1 MIRDD
6 ILDTPTPNPMPGD
19 MVPLLFPSEWHLVAF
34 VILAIVGFFNI
45 MIGILEIAYT
55 IILEINRHL

>member
-45 MIGILEIAYT
+45 MIGILEIL
-55 IILEINRHL
+55 IS